1 MIHQAI
7 KSQILQFFLNLLHK
21 GNIPGR
27 QEFPE
32 LKISQII
39 DLNLPSIC
47 NITSQYGRFTIKIL
61 SPDFNS
67 TPPHRIQTYD
77 IELGFSNFFLEYI
90 KNLPHQAHNELI
102 QFSQMMFFESYI
114 VAFACE
120 IKMKQFHH
128 HIYPDIQH

>member
-1 MIHQAI
+1 MIQYDDNFEENYSTFKKKNQWFI
-7 KSQILQFFLNLLHK
+7 KQSNPKYYNFFFNLLHK

-67 TPPHRIQTYD
+67 TPTHRIQTYD
-77 IELGFSNFFLEYI
+77 IELGFSNFF
-90 KNLPHQAHNELI
+90 
-102 QFSQMMFFESYI
+102 
-114 VAFACE
+114 
-120 IKMKQFHH
+120 
-128 HIYPDIQH
+128 